1 MRSDAVRREAHSK
14 ATHRLQILP
23 KGKEKDINTMANN
36 ELLNKIEALNEWE
49 ALMEEARAEAEAIR
63 DSLKQEM
70 LERGTE
76 ELEVGQY
83 MVRYQTIVTNH
94 FNSSAFKKALP
105 DVYKSFIRQG
115 TSKRFTISA

>member
-1 MRSDAVRREAHSK
+1 
-14 ATHRLQILP
+14 
-23 KGKEKDINTMANN
+23 MANN

-49 ALMEEARAEAEAIR
+49 ALMEEAKAEAEAIR
-63 DSLKQEM
+63 DEIKQHM
-70 LERGTE
+70 LTTDTE

-83 MVRYQTIVTNH
+83 IVRYQTIVTNH

>member
-1 MRSDAVRREAHSK
+1 M
-14 ATHRLQILP
+14 AT
-23 KGKEKDINTMANN
+23 N

-70 LERGTE
+70 LNRNTE

-83 MVRYQTIVTNH
+83 MIRYQSIVTNR
-94 FNSSAFKKALP
+94 FDNSAFKKLMP
-105 DVYKSFIRQG
+105 DVYKSFIRQS
-115 TSKRFTISA
+115 TSKRFSRA